1 MSRCLYNSSF
11 DEFIK
16 ADSNAIFGTL
26 CDNYH
31 GEALTTTREAWR
43 EEISILP
50 HKIHT
55 QNGRKSSKEK
65 ATPLSEINVAA
76 VGHFVLIHLD
86 N

>member
-1 MSRCLYNSSF
+1 MRCFSS
-11 DEFIK
+11 K
-16 ADSNAIFGTL
+16 GT
-26 CDNYH
+26 NMTYI
-31 GEALTTTREAWR
+31 RR